1 MGVRLS
7 VHWNIGRGYVDRY
20 GSVDLSSYFEC
31 PHKYYGYEDLSTSE
45 SYKYLHDILKV
56 SEKEDPDMLQGLYDY
71 WAVDAGPYTLS
82 ESEFKLFVELYC
94 KDLSEQFPGEKVGG
108 VEKLKDIATE
118 PGDKQIDWG

>member
-7 VHWNIGRGYVDRY
+7 VTWNIGCGYADRY
-20 GSVDLSSYFEC
+20 GYTSCESYFEC
-31 PHKYYGYEDLSTSE
+31 PHKYYGYEDLKTSE

-56 SEKEDPDMLQGLYDY
+56 SEKEDPDLLQGLYDY
-71 WAVDAGPYTLS
+71 WAPTAGPYTLS
-82 ESEFKLFVELYC
+82 ENEFKRFVELYC
-94 KDLSEQFPGEKVGG
+94 KDLSEQFPGEEVGG